1 MGMGKILRTKQLDDG
16 DNDSQ
21 TYCLLGFKEKKQ
33 SYLPG
38 VGSLRTRTV
47 DAMSRQRREG

>member
-21 TYCLLGFKEKKQ
+21 TNNE
-33 SYLPG
+33 
-38 VGSLRTRTV
+38 TAT
-47 DAMSRQRREG
+47 ANETN